1 MMISRLSRSAF
12 LVALTLAGGTHGAAG
27 QSALSPEDHV
37 EIRMLYAAYNH
48 AIDLGDPEAWANTFV
63 PDGTFLSSRGRA
75 ELVQFASDWFERYEG
90 GSRHWNS
97 QHLFVPTAT
106 GARGSAYLHLWDVR
120 TTPPSTVLTGV
131 YEDELVRTPDGWR
144 FQARVL
150 RIDRATSPEAPARD
164 QP

>member
-1 MMISRLSRSAF
+1 MLSRLSRSVC
-12 LVALTLAGGTHGAAG
+12 LLALTLSVGTQGAAG
-27 QSALSPEDHV
+27 QSALSAEDHA

-63 PDGTFLSSRGRA
+63 ADGTFLSSRGHD
-75 ELVQFASDWFERYEG
+75 ELVQFATDWFERYEG

-97 QHLFVPTAT
+97 QHRFIPTAS

-131 YEDELVRTPDGWR
+131 YEDELVRTVDGWR